1 MESKRSEEE
10 SVSALK
16 PDRVASSFQK
26 KIRNIL
32 ANSCLPLVAITLAGA
47 LLRLYHLGF
56 KALWFDEAM
65 IYWIVKGRTF
75 SEIIPLNAAYN
86 SAPPL
91 FTVLTALV
99 VQLSETEFAL
109 RFIPWLA
116 GVASIPVVYFLA
128 RQFTGKIPA
137 YVSAGL
143 VALAPTQVR
152 YSQEL
157 REYSLAFLLA
167 ALMILFFTRYLRE
180 NKIKD
185 LIPMTVLMV
194 IAVFTQYGLALLII
208 ALNIIF
214 LIQLFSEKNRVN
226 KKIQRWLIAQLIVAA
241 AVVVVYATA
250 LRQQFTIGWGAAADS
265 SYLSPYYGSGGFLS
279 LLDFAISRSAGLFD
293 FAYPRPV
300 FLLLALLGLIIAAA
314 KRKHFTPLMLF
325 VLPTALTL
333 ALALA
338 KLYPYGG
345 IRQVIFLTPMIYI
358 LAGLGINRLLEFDRS
373 GLVIALVL
381 FFPIVNGLYHSSQ
394 VVARIGD
401 ENIRP
406 IVTTLDKSYQPGE
419 MIYVYYG
426 ATPAFSYY
434 YRENKSAQVI
444 GTRNRGDMDRYLAEI
459 EAVLTEGKP
468 TWLVFS
474 HCYADECQLI
484 PEYISNKYRV
494 DLKEKSPGT
503 FLYFVH

>member
-1 MESKRSEEE
+1 MENKSYEERSEID
-10 SVSALK
+10 LK
-16 PDRVASSFQK
+16 PEMALSTSRE

-32 ANSCLPLVAITLAGA
+32 THSCFPMVAVTLAGA
-47 LLRLYHLGF
+47 FLRLYHLGY

-65 IYWIVKGRTF
+65 IYWIIKGRTL
-75 SEIIPLNAAYN
+75 SEIIHLNAAHN

-99 VQLSETEFAL
+99 VQLGETEFVL

-116 GVASIPVVYFLA
+116 GVASIPVVYLLA
-128 RQFTGKIPA
+128 RKFTGKIPA
-137 YVSAGL
+137 YVTAAL
-143 VALAPTQVR
+143 VAIAPTQVR

-167 ALMILFFTRYLRE
+167 ALMILFFMRYIRE

-185 LIPMTVLMV
+185 LITMTVLMV

-208 ALNIIF
+208 VLNILY
-214 LIQLFSEKNRVN
+214 LIQLFIDKDRMN
-226 KKIQRWLIAQLIVAA
+226 KKIQHWVFAQLIVVAS
-241 AVVVVYATA
+241 VVLVYFSA
-250 LRQQFTIGWGAAADS
+250 LRQQFTIGWGAEAGTN
-265 SYLSPYYGSGGFLS
+265 YLSLYYGSGGFLS
-279 LLDFAISRSAGLFD
+279 LLEFILSRSAGLFE

-300 FLLLALLGLIIAAA
+300 FLLLALLGLIIAAT

-325 VLPTALTL
+325 LLPTVLTL
-333 ALALA
+333 ILALA

-358 LAGLGINRLLEFDRS
+358 LAGLGVSRLFEFDRS

-381 FFPIVNGLYHSSQ
+381 FFPIVNGLYQSSH
-394 VVARIGD
+394 VVKQLSA

-406 IVTTLDKSYQPGE
+406 IVETLDQSYEPGE
-419 MIYVYYG
+419 KIYVYYG
-426 ATPAFSYY
+426 ANPAFSYY
-434 YRENKSAQVI
+434 YRENKSARVI
-444 GTRNRGDMDRYLAEI
+444 GTRNRGDIDRYLAEI
-459 EAVLTEGKP
+459 EAILAEGKP

-484 PEYISNKYRV
+484 PEYISDKYRV
-494 DLKEKSPGT
+494 DLTEKSLGAY
-503 FLYFVH
+503 LYYAH